1 VWYYNSMIELKNK
14 HADICNTPY
23 SIGEGWYDL
32 VDQAFNQIKELLENG
47 AGSITITE
55 IKEKFGELRIYYI
68 LEDVHDTDAFAVSQ
82 FITEAET
89 LSTRTCEICGEPG
102 KTRDLPYIVTLCDKH
117 YSETD
122 K

>member
-1 VWYYNSMIELKNK
+1 MRIALCQLNSKLDFRHNL
-14 HADICNTPY
+14 D
-23 SIGEGWYDL
+23 
-32 VDQAFNQIKELLENG
+32 QIKELLENG